1 MKFEEL
7 NDEAQK
13 WKSQAE
19 AGENFTSQLVAKVKV
34 LEKYEEEVK
43 HTASVSRECEKLEN
57 KVKVMKGKT
66 FLFSAVSY

>member
-43 HTASVSRECEKLEN
+43 QTASVTRECEKLEN
-57 KVKVMKGKT
+57 KVKVMKGKA